1 MTTRPARRPD
11 RPVPPP
17 QDPHLH
23 PTSWR
28 TTLAAVLVGL
38 VLGFV
43 VVSVLDVAGAAV
55 PITPWSLSGMLGTLA
70 VVALVYG
77 RDLARRLRERR
88 GSISPEEGVRALVFG
103 KVMVLGG
110 ALLVGWHIGYV
121 ARYLTRVAV
130 PAPQQRVVHGTV
142 TIVVS
147 ALFAVVGW
155 LLERACIVPH
165 DDDDESDDES

>member
-1 MTTRPARRPD
+1 MTTRAPGRRPQ
-11 RPVPPP
+11 PPAP
-17 QDPHLH
+17 EEPHLH

-28 TTLAAVLVGL
+28 TVLAALLIGL
-38 VLGFV
+38 VVGFV
-43 VVSVLDVAGAAV
+43 VVSALDVTGVAV
-55 PITPWSLSGMLGTLA
+55 PITPWSLPGMLGTLA
-70 VVALVYG
+70 IVAYFYG

-110 ALLVGWHIGYV
+110 ALLVGWHVGYV
-121 ARYLTRVAV
+121 ARYLGRVAV

-142 TIVVS
+142 TVALS
-147 ALFAVVGW
+147 AVFALVGW

-165 DDDDESDDES
+165 DDDESDDES